1 MRTLFYPDPLSWSFP
16 PEAAPVAWTLPVG
29 NNGGNITLE
38 AVTAGSSPVD
48 GEGVV
53 FTVDFDGVPA
63 YTSACM
69 ENGTDVVVV
78 PPGTLTIDVT
88 VVRGCN
94 AGPDPTEAFVSGAG
108 I

>member
-1 MRTLFYPDPLSWSFP
+1 MTW
-16 PEAAPVAWTLPVG
+16 ALPVG

-48 GEGVV
+48 GEGVIFDV
-53 FTVDFDGVPA
+53 SFDGVPS

-69 ENGTDVVVV
+69 ENGTDIVPV
-78 PPGTLTIDVT
+78 PPGTLLIEVT

-94 AGPDPTEAFVSGAG
+94 GGADPTDATVSGAG
-108 I
+108 A

>member
-1 MRTLFYPDPLSWSFP
+1 MAWS
-16 PEAAPVAWTLPVG
+16 LPVG

-48 GEGVV
+48 GEGVI
-53 FTVDFDGVPA
+53 FSVDFDGVLA

-69 ENGTDVVVV
+69 ENGTDIVPV

-94 AGPDPTEAFVSGAG
+94 GGLDATTATVSGAG
-108 I
+108 A